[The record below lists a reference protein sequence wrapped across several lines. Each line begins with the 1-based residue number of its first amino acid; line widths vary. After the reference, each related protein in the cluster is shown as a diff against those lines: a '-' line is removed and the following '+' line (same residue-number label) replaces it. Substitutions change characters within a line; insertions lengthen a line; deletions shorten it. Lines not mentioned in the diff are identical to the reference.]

1 MPRFTFRLERLL
13 KIRRTTRDERQSQL
27 ARAYEAERVLEQ
39 QQVELDQ
46 QRTAIKQMS
55 RNVSGPGTVNVETLL
70 GVNRYELVLESQ
82 GRVLRERG
90 QQLEAEIQKRRQ
102 SLINADR
109 DVRVLE
115 KLRERQQIDH
125 ANKERRLEIKQTDD
139 AVQRTDSRHSGL
151 FESGEIQL

>member
-1 MPRFTFRLERLL
+1 M
-13 KIRRTTRDERQSQL
+13 KIRRTTRDERQLQL
-27 ARAYEAERVLEQ
+27 ARAYEAERVLDQ

-46 QRTAIKQMS
+46 KRTAIKQVS
-55 RNVSGPGTVNVETLL
+55 RNVSRPGTVNVETLL

-82 GRVLRERG
+82 GRVLRERR

-125 ANKERRLEIKQTDD
+125 ENKERRLEIKQTDD
-139 AVQRTDSRHSGL
+139 SAQRTESRHL
-151 FESGEIQL
+151 DIFESGEIQL

>member
-1 MPRFTFRLERLL
+1 M
-13 KIRRTTRDERQSQL
+13 KIRRTTRDERQLQL
-27 ARAYEAERVLEQ
+27 ARAYEAERVLDQ

-46 QRTAIKQMS
+46 KRTAIKQVS
-55 RNVSGPGTVNVETLL
+55 RNVSRPGTVNVETLL

-82 GRVLRERG
+82 GRVLRERR

-125 ANKERRLEIKQTDD
+125 ENKERRLEIKQTDD

>member
-1 MPRFTFRLERLL
+1 M

-46 QRTAIKQMS
+46 QRTAIKQVS

-125 ANKERRLEIKQTDD
+125 GNKERRLEIKQTDD
-139 AVQRTDSRHSGL
+139 AVQRTESRHSGL

>member
-1 MPRFTFRLERLL
+1 M
-13 KIRRTTRDERQSQL
+13 KIRRTTRDERQLQL
-27 ARAYEAERVLEQ
+27 ARAYEAERVLDQ

-46 QRTAIKQMS
+46 KRTAIKQVS

-82 GRVLRERG
+82 GRLLSERRR
-90 QQLEAEIQKRRQ
+90 QLEAEIHKRRQ

-125 ANKERRLEIKQTDD
+125 ENKERRMEIKQTDD
-139 AVQRTDSRHSGL
+139 SAQRTESRHIDI

>member
-1 MPRFTFRLERLL
+1 M
-13 KIRRTTRDERQSQL
+13 
-27 ARAYEAERVLEQ
+27 
-39 QQVELDQ
+39 
-46 QRTAIKQMS
+46 
-55 RNVSGPGTVNVETLL
+55 NVETLL